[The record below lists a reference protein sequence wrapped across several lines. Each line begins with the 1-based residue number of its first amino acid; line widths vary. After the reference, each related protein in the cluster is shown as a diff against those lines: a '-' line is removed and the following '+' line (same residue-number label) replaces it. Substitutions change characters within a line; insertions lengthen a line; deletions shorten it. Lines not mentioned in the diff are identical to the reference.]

1 MSDMEA
7 VKAKVK
13 ALEGNRL
20 GEVREALKEMDEY
33 SRYEWMYENNIYYVN
48 EVLYEAEIEE
58 LDAYGFI
65 DKQQNEDGS
74 ITITTLFYNGGT
86 CIGEIIE
93 DILRDEQEE

>member
-7 VKAKVK
+7 VKARVK
-13 ALEGNRL
+13 ALDGNRL
-20 GEVREALKEMDEY
+20 VEVKEALKDLDED

-65 DKQQNEDGS
+65 EKQQNEDGS

-93 DILRDEQEE
+93 DVLRDEQEE

>member
-1 MSDMEA
+1 MSEMEA
-7 VKAKVK
+7 VKARVK
-13 ALEGNRL
+13 AIEGNRL
-20 GEVREALKEMDEY
+20 AEVREALKDLDED

-48 EVLYEAEIEE
+48 EVLYEAQIEE
-58 LDAYGFI
+58 MDDHGFI

-93 DILRDEQEE
+93 DVLREEQ

>member
-7 VKAKVK
+7 VKARVK
-13 ALEGNRL
+13 ALEGGRLTEVMETLKEL
-20 GEVREALKEMDEY
+20 GED
-33 SRYEWMYENNIYYVN
+33 SRYEWMYENNIYHIN
-48 EVLYEAEIEE
+48 EVLYEAHIEE

-74 ITITTLFYNGGT
+74 ITITTLYYNGGT

-93 DILRDEQEE
+93 DVLRDEQEE

>member
-20 GEVREALKEMDEY
+20 AEVREALKELDED
-33 SRYEWMYENNIYYVN
+33 SRYEWMCENNIYYVN
-48 EVLYEAEIEE
+48 EVLYEAQIEE

-93 DILRDEQEE
+93 DVLRDEQEE

>member
-7 VKAKVK
+7 VKARVK
-13 ALEGNRL
+13 ALDGNRL
-20 GEVREALKEMDEY
+20 AEVKEALKDLDEN
-33 SRYEWMYENNIYYVN
+33 SRYEWMYENNIYCIN
-48 EVLYEAEIEE
+48 EVLYEAQIEE

-74 ITITTLFYNGGT
+74 ITITTLYYNGGT

-93 DILRDEQEE
+93 EVLRDEQEE

>member
-7 VKAKVK
+7 VKARVK

-20 GEVREALKEMDEY
+20 VEVREALKELDED
-33 SRYEWMYENNIYYVN
+33 SRYEWMYTNNIYCVN
-48 EVLYEAEIEE
+48 EVLYEAQIEE

-74 ITITTLFYNGGT
+74 ITITTLFYNGRT

-93 DILRDEQEE
+93 DVLRDEQEE